1 MKTSHLVE
9 RNNELQKH
17 LTEENRKYYGNLL
30 VYIRIMSIIRDEE
43 KSEEMLLEIL
53 EDILEGQKNGQS
65 AEHYLGKNPKQVAD
79 NIIHE
84 LPVNIIDTIKMIIGS
99 LGILCLLKFVP
110 ILVSFEE
117 HIDIGNLLIS
127 SVYLVFLVFIVLLF
141 MGYYLYRYESKI
153 MKMILPLFF
162 IVGLV
167 GYFLLSFQ
175 INTKLQVRLSN
186 NLGIFLILLA
196 LLIMSYLF
204 NQTNEKQPWV
214 PFIPPII
221 IFAIVGIIIRIDFFK
236 KIINTTNGRLGL
248 TIVLIIGLLLQYLLM
263 WVKYRKNE

>member
-53 EDILEGQKNGQS
+53 EDILEGQENGQS

-99 LGILCLLKFVP
+99 LGI
-110 ILVSFEE
+110 
-117 HIDIGNLLIS
+117 
-127 SVYLVFLVFIVLLF
+127 VY
-141 MGYYLYRYESKI
+141 GKI
-153 MKMILPLFF
+153 RVHTIATQK
-162 IVGLV
+162 
-167 GYFLLSFQ
+167 Y
-175 INTKLQVRLSN
+175 
-186 NLGIFLILLA
+186 
-196 LLIMSYLF
+196 
-204 NQTNEKQPWV
+204 
-214 PFIPPII
+214 
-221 IFAIVGIIIRIDFFK
+221 
-236 KIINTTNGRLGL
+236 TTP
-248 TIVLIIGLLLQYLLM
+248 Q
-263 WVKYRKNE
+263 EA